1 MSSLKIRDQ
10 KTDHLLTPENSAVII
25 IDYQPTQVGSIES
38 MDKYT
43 LVKNV
48 VALIKL
54 AKVFKMPIVVSTV
67 NVKAAGLKSTI
78 PQIAHEVKDLPS
90 YDRTTINAWEDIEF
104 LEAVKATK
112 RKKLI
117 IAALWTEACL
127 LFPAL
132 DALKEGF
139 EVYPVVDAAKKA
151 GVRHIVFTS
160 IALKDMKTAAIRS
173 LMEDLYQAEDYI
185 KENGLT
191 YTVLRNTLYT
201 GATPLYGGEKVI
213 KTGISLPAGNGKVPF
228 ALRREMGEA
237 AANTLLQNGHENQ
250 TYEITGSDLYSYG
263 DVAQA
268 FSVVSETTVK
278 YTNADPVTF
287 PSQLRKLGLPE
298 IVVLL
303 VTGFSADVKNHQFE
317 IVTRDLENL
326 LGRKPA
332 SLTEGLKEVFGF
344 VHSVA

>member
-78 PQIAHEVKDLPS
+78 PQIAQEVKDLPS

-117 IAALWTEACL
+117 MAALWTEACL
-127 LFPAL
+127 LFPTL
-132 DALKEGF
+132 DALKEGY
-139 EVYPVVDAAKKA
+139 EVYPVVDAVA
-151 GVRHIVFTS
+151 GTS
-160 IALKDMKTAAIRS
+160 VVAHDA
-173 LMEDLYQAEDYI
+173 
-185 KENGLT
+185 
-191 YTVLRNTLYT
+191 
-201 GATPLYGGEKVI
+201 
-213 KTGISLPAGNGKVPF
+213 
-228 ALRREMGEA
+228 ALRRMENAGARPVSVMNLVCEIQRDWARGETVPA
-237 AANTLLQNGHENQ
+237 MLGVLAG
-250 TYEITGSDLYSYG
+250 
-263 DVAQA
+263 
-268 FSVVSETTVK
+268 VSNNV
-278 YTNADPVTF
+278 
-287 PSQLRKLGLPE
+287 GLDIE
-298 IVVLL
+298 
-303 VTGFSADVKNHQFE
+303 GQG
-317 IVTRDLENL
+317 LER
-326 LGRKPA
+326 GK
-332 SLTEGLKEVFGF
+332 
-344 VHSVA
+344 